1 MLGRSTV
8 RLSGCRCVI
17 EITTFGCLSLNR
29 VNIFGTCSGKAATI
43 RRTLP
48 LLSGHGSECDQM
60 SLVDDRVAFGRD
72 IESRVRWVTRRVRAL
87 FSSEEFCVEGCGVV
101 KSRTPRMLAAI
112 ALGCSMALSPATALA
127 EPTQGGETAQVQAL
141 VRAQAPEPAPP
152 IPEDGESANEPT
164 SSQRYGI
171 GVTGA
176 VLIGLVLLS
185 RKLRKK
191 PIIGVPWKKDG

>member
-1 MLGRSTV
+1 
-8 RLSGCRCVI
+8 
-17 EITTFGCLSLNR
+17 
-29 VNIFGTCSGKAATI
+29 
-43 RRTLP
+43 
-48 LLSGHGSECDQM
+48 
-60 SLVDDRVAFGRD
+60 
-72 IESRVRWVTRRVRAL
+72 
-87 FSSEEFCVEGCGVV
+87 
-101 KSRTPRMLAAI
+101 MLAAI

-127 EPTQGGETAQVQAL
+127 EPAQGGETAQVQAL

-191 PIIGVPWKKDG
+191 PIIGVPWKKNG